1 MDEKVIRS
9 AVPIIPAVLLIGC
22 ILAAFATN
30 GWDVQATLF
39 AEDPAKTVKSL
50 TDFGSGAPGG
60 GEGSEFFKFNDVD
73 ISGDRVTVKLEVQS
87 PLNIPITV
95 KELSAEIPVRGG
107 IGTVSLPEP
116 VTIPAKGSASLNLEG
131 TMPDA
136 RTLSDPHAMENP
148 AVRNMNIVLDISG
161 IELSIKQPK
170 SIGGVS

>member
-39 AEDPAKTVKSL
+39 AEDPAKTAKSL
-50 TDFGSGAPGG
+50 TDFGSGAP

-73 ISGDRVTVKLEVQS
+73 ISGDRVTVKLEIQS

-95 KELSAEIPVRGG
+95 KELSAEIPVGDG
-107 IGTVSLPEP
+107 VGMVSLPDP
-116 VTIPAKGSASLNLEG
+116 VKIPAKGSASLNLEG

-136 RTLSDPHAMENP
+136 RTISDPHAMENP
-148 AVRNMNIVLDISG
+148 AVRNMNMVLDISG
-161 IELSIKQPK
+161 IELSIKQPEG
-170 SIGGVS
+170 IGGVS

>member
-39 AEDPAKTVKSL
+39 AEDPAKTAKSL
-50 TDFGSGAPGG
+50 TDFGSGAP

-73 ISGDRVTVKLEVQS
+73 ISGDRVTVKLEIQS

-95 KELSAEIPVRGG
+95 KELSAEIPVGG
-107 IGTVSLPEP
+107 GVGMVSLPEP

-131 TMPDA
+131 TMPDGG
-136 RTLSDPHAMENP
+136 TVSDPHAMENP
-148 AVRNMNIVLDISG
+148 AVRNMNMVLDISG
-161 IELSIKQPK
+161 IELSIKQPEG
-170 SIGGVS
+170 IGGVS

>member
-1 MDEKVIRS
+1 MGEKIIRS

-22 ILAAFATN
+22 ILAAFATH

-39 AEDPAKTVKSL
+39 AEDPAKTAKSL
-50 TDFGSGAPGG
+50 TEFGSGAPGG
-60 GEGSEFFKFNDVD
+60 GSEFFKFNDVD
-73 ISGDRVTVKLEVQS
+73 ISGDRVTVKLEIQS

-95 KELSAEIPVRGG
+95 KELSAEIPVGG
-107 IGTVSLPEP
+107 GVGMISLPEP

>member
-1 MDEKVIRS
+1 MDEKTIRS

-22 ILAAFATN
+22 ILAAFATH

-50 TDFGSGAPGG
+50 TEFGSGAPGG
-60 GEGSEFFKFNDVD
+60 GSEFFKFNDVD

-95 KELSAEIPVRGG
+95 KELSAEIPAGG
-107 IGTVSLPEP
+107 GVGMVSLPEP
-116 VTIPAKGSASLNLEG
+116 VKIPAKGLASLNLEG

-136 RTLSDPHAMENP
+136 RTISDPHAMENP

-161 IELSIKQPK
+161 IELSIKQPEG
-170 SIGGVS
+170 IGGVS

>member
-39 AEDPAKTVKSL
+39 AEDPAKTAKSL
-50 TDFGSGAPGG
+50 TDFGSGAP

-73 ISGDRVTVKLEVQS
+73 ISGDRVTVKLEIQS

-95 KELSAEIPVRGG
+95 KELSAEIPVGG
-107 IGTVSLPEP
+107 GVGMVSLPEP

-131 TMPDA
+131 MMPDA
-136 RTLSDPHAMENP
+136 RTVSDPHAMENP
-148 AVRNMNIVLDISG
+148 AVRNMNMVLNISG
-161 IELSIKQPK
+161 IELSIKQPEG
-170 SIGGVS
+170 IGGVS